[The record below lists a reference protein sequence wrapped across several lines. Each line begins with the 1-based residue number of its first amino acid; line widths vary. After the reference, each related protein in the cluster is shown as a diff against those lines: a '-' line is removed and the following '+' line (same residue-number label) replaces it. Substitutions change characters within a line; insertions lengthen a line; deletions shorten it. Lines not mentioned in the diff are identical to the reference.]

1 MPTGFCGN
9 LAAAFGTAITSV
21 LHHNADKM
29 MLRRLVLALSTFG
42 AVALRADVRLPTTAS
57 KCVRCAAASSR
68 RRGSTVLYT
77 ATVPSGVDVGEN
89 DEKIYSAASAA
100 PSGLFG
106 ARRDNYLALEIPV
119 VDDLAPT
126 KEELRDQVT
135 ADDEEPEGSS
145 FGLDLEMRRPGG
157 FAPVVDA
164 SGKTQSKDWLHCLS
178 TWPQSYVLRRISNPL
193 ASIVVWSSLVAAWY
207 AVFNPVAKP
216 LGTGMHTLVGGALS
230 LLLVFRT
237 NTACVGRVGATG
249 RARVVA
255 SMASGD
261 SLVHTGTTASGT
273 AEVYSVR

>member
-1 MPTGFCGN
+1 MSAVRAVVVFATTATAL
-9 LAAAFGTAITSV
+9 LAARKPLRSSTA
-21 LHHNADKM
+21 A
-29 MLRRLVLALSTFG
+29 
-42 AVALRADVRLPTTAS
+42 
-57 KCVRCAAASSR
+57 
-68 RRGSTVLYT
+68 YT
-77 ATVPSGVDVGEN
+77 ATVGGA
-89 DEKIYSAASAA
+89 IYADA

-106 ARRDNYLALEIPV
+106 ARSSIEPYLALEIPV
-119 VDDLAPT
+119 VDEKATT
-126 KEELRDQVT
+126 KEE
-135 ADDEEPEGSS
+135 EEGSS

-178 TWPQSYVLRRISNPL
+178 TWPQSYVLRRIANPL

-261 SLVHTGTTASGT
+261 SLLHTGTTASGT
-273 AEVYSVR
+273 AGASSVR

>member
-1 MPTGFCGN
+1 MT
-9 LAAAFGTAITSV
+9 
-21 LHHNADKM
+21 
-29 MLRRLVLALSTFG
+29 MLRIMALAGLRC
-42 AVALRADVRLPTTAS
+42 AVSLHTPQKLRTTARLS
-57 KCVRCAAASSR
+57 GQACCSAASR
-68 RRGSTVLYT
+68 RSVIRYT
-77 ATVPSGVDVGEN
+77 ATEPLVGIGETAN
-89 DEKIYSAASAA
+89 VGDDEKIYATASAAA

-106 ARRDNYLALEIPV
+106 ARSSIEPYLALEIPV
-119 VDDLAPT
+119 VDETAT
-126 KEELRDQVT
+126 IKEEPRDQIT

-145 FGLDLEMRRPGG
+145 FGLDLEMRKPGG

-178 TWPQSYVLRRISNPL
+178 TWPQSYVLRRIANPL

-249 RARVVA
+249 CARVVA

>member
-1 MPTGFCGN
+1 MT
-9 LAAAFGTAITSV
+9 
-21 LHHNADKM
+21 
-29 MLRRLVLALSTFG
+29 MLRMMALAGLRC
-42 AVALRADVRLPTTAS
+42 AVSLHTPQNLRTTARS
-57 KCVRCAAASSR
+57 SGHSCCSAASR
-68 RRGSTVLYT
+68 RSVIRYT
-77 ATVPSGVDVGEN
+77 ATDPLVGIGETAN
-89 DEKIYSAASAA
+89 AGDDEKIYATAPPPP

-106 ARRDNYLALEIPV
+106 ARSSIEPYLALEIPV
-119 VDDLAPT
+119 VDETATT
-126 KEELRDQVT
+126 KE
-135 ADDEEPEGSS
+135 DEEGSS

-164 SGKTQSKDWLHCLS
+164 SGKTQSKDWLHCIS
-178 TWPQSYVLRRISNPL
+178 TWPQSYVLRRIANPL
-193 ASIVVWSSLVAAWY
+193 GAIVVWSSLVAAWY
-207 AVFNPVAKP
+207 RVFRPFVKP

-273 AEVYSVR
+273 AGAYSVR

>member
-1 MPTGFCGN
+1 M
-9 LAAAFGTAITSV
+9 S
-21 LHHNADKM
+21 
-29 MLRRLVLALSTFG
+29 
-42 AVALRADVRLPTTAS
+42 ALRAVVFFGTTAAGLAPPRTPLRRS
-57 KCVRCAAASSR
+57 STAA
-68 RRGSTVLYT
+68 YT
-77 ATVPSGVDVGEN
+77 ATVSE
-89 DEKIYSAASAA
+89 IYADA

-106 ARRDNYLALEIPV
+106 ARSSIQPYLALEIPV
-119 VDDLAPT
+119 VDETATT
-126 KEELRDQVT
+126 KEE
-135 ADDEEPEGSS
+135 EEEGSS

-178 TWPQSYVLRRISNPL
+178 TWPQSYVLRRIANPL

>member
-1 MPTGFCGN
+1 
-9 LAAAFGTAITSV
+9 
-21 LHHNADKM
+21 M
-29 MLRRLVLALSTFG
+29 MLRRVVLALSTLS
-42 AVALRADVRLPTTAS
+42 AVALRAHIRLPTTADR
-57 KCVRCAAASSR
+57 CVRCAAAASR
-68 RRGSTVLYT
+68 RCSSSVLYT

-119 VDDLAPT
+119 VDDLA
-126 KEELRDQVT
+126 VV
-135 ADDEEPEGSS
+135 DEQAEPEGSS

-164 SGKTQSKDWLHCLS
+164 SGKTQSKDWLHCIS
-178 TWPQSYVLRRISNPL
+178 TWPQSYVLRRIANPL
-193 ASIVVWSSLVAAWY
+193 GAIVVWSSLVAAWY
-207 AVFNPVAKP
+207 RVFRPFVKP

-261 SLVHTGTTASGT
+261 SLLHTGTTASGT
-273 AEVYSVR
+273 AGASSVR